1 MLRTSVEAGLFAAL
15 LAVTES
21 MNYRFAAK
29 PVPIPLLLKVVASM
43 LSIEDAFCEEIN
55 FVGDG
60 GSQGQASPETGSID
74 VRVRPSG
81 GAGKKFSV
89 ASDYGPAVSS
99 CHSRRYVG

>member
-29 PVPIPLLLKVVASM
+29 PVPIPLLLNMVASM

-55 FVGDG
+55 FVGDAVLRARLL
-60 GSQGQASPETGSID
+60 QRPDQATFACAPRGEPG
-74 VRVRPSG
+74 RNFR
-81 GAGKKFSV
+81 
-89 ASDYGPAVSS
+89 
-99 CHSRRYVG
+99 